1 MVQCQRTQSFGGI
14 LDIILLLEFAVVAII
29 LVYLS
34 FKNSRIVDPRFRE
47 EGQSVARFGLAAAIC
62 IIVVCS
68 IFIFILFF
76 ETRNIN
82 GVMILFWTL
91 AADSTLTPLFLFS
104 VVLIPKV
111 S

>member
-1 MVQCQRTQSFGGI
+1 MVQCRRIKSFGGI

-47 EGQSVARFGLAAAIC
+47 EGQSVARFGMAAAIC
-62 IIVVCS
+62 FIVVCS
-68 IFIFILFF
+68 IFILFF

-82 GVMILFWTL
+82 RVMILFWTL